1 MSGWHLR
8 APTSVGVVFFVVLVA
23 IAPLAGAAGGAV
35 GADPAGGTA
44 GGDAAGPSPPPG
56 QTDTPTGTPTAGQ
69 PPADNTVTRIQVY
82 ENGSARWTVRI
93 RTRLETEQDVEEYRA
108 FQARFRNNTSRF
120 LDPFGERI
128 RRVVANAAETTG
140 RETAATDFRAAT
152 AVQEVPRRWGVVTY
166 EFTWSGFA
174 ATREDAVVVG
184 DVFAGGFYIGPNDTL
199 ELVAPPG
206 HGIGAV
212 DPRPDEREDGTLTW
226 RGPTDFADGRPSA
239 RFVPAGATGG
249 NGDGDTPP
257 TGTVSPL
264 FGGFLV
270 AALFVLAGIGVVAY
284 RSGRLGGPAGF
295 PSETDGH
302 AGRIVTDEDRVR
314 EQLRENGGQMK
325 QSELAD
331 ALGWSASK
339 TSRVLSDMTDEGTVE
354 KLRLGRENVIELPEN
369 GNGNGN

>member
-1 MSGWHLR
+1 MHVRGE
-8 APTSVGVVFFVVLVA
+8 PFVEVGDAVVGFVVLVA
-23 IAPLAGAAGGAV
+23 LASLAGAAGGAG
-35 GADPAGGTA
+35 GADTA
-44 GGDAAGPSPPPG
+44 GDSPSPA
-56 QTDTPTGTPTAGQ
+56 QTGTPTGTPTAGQ

-82 ENGSARWTVRI
+82 ANGSARWTVRI

-108 FQARFRNNTSRF
+108 FQARFRNDTSRF

-140 RETAATDFRAAT
+140 RGMAATDFRAAT
-152 AVQEVPRRWGVVTY
+152 TVQEVPRRWGVVTY
-166 EFTWSGFA
+166 EFTWRGFA
-174 ATREDAVVVG
+174 ATRGDAVVVG

-206 HGIGAV
+206 YGVEAT

-249 NGDGDTPP
+249 NGDGDSPP

-264 FGGFLV
+264 FGAFLV
-270 AALFVLAGIGVVAY
+270 AALFVLVAVGVVAY

-295 PSETDGH
+295 PGGGETGGTADG
-302 AGRIVTDEDRVR
+302 AGGGIVTDEDRVR

-325 QSELAD
+325 QSDLAD

-339 TSRVLSDMTDEGTVE
+339 TSRVLADMTDEGTVE
-354 KLRLGRENVIELPEN
+354 KLRLGRENVIELPEDEN
-369 GNGNGN
+369 GDGNGE

>member
-1 MSGWHLR
+1 MSGWYPR
-8 APTSVGVVFFVVLVA
+8 APRWAKVVGFVVLVA
-23 IAPLAGAAGGAV
+23 LASLAGAAG
-35 GADPAGGTA
+35 P
-44 GGDAAGPSPPPG
+44 GPSPT

-69 PPADNTVTRIQVY
+69 PPADNTVTRIRVY

-108 FQARFRNNTSRF
+108 FQARFRNDTSRF
-120 LDPFGERI
+120 LGPFRERI

-152 AVQEVPRRWGVVTY
+152 TVQEVPRRWGVVTY
-166 EFTWSGFA
+166 EFTWREFA
-174 ATREDAVVVG
+174 ATRGDAVAVG

-206 HGIGAV
+206 HGIESV

-226 RGPTDFADGRPSA
+226 RGPTDFADGRPSV
-239 RFVPAGATGG
+239 RFVPAGATDG
-249 NGDGDTPP
+249 NGDGDGDTPP

-264 FGGFLV
+264 FGAFLV
-270 AALFVLAGIGVVAY
+270 AALFVLVGIGVVAY
-284 RSGRLGGPAGF
+284 RSGRLGGPAGL
-295 PSETDGH
+295 PGEGETGGPGDGP
-302 AGRIVTDEDRVR
+302 AGGIVTDEDRVR
-314 EQLRENGGQMK
+314 EQLRANGGQMK

-339 TSRVLSDMTDEGTVE
+339 TSRVLSEMADEGTVE
-354 KLRLGRENVIELPEN
+354 KLRLGRENVIELPDDDAVG
-369 GNGNGN
+369 GNGRE